1 MEQYLLIILKILVAS
16 SIFFVWVI
24 RYNNIIE
31 EFKKYN
37 YPDWLRDSV
46 GILKLSFGVMLLWND
61 NLIILSGA
69 AGLVLLM
76 LAAVGTHIKIK
87 NNFSDAVPAIMQIL
101 MNGSIIYLTLI

>member
-24 RYNNIIE
+24 RYKNIIE

-61 NLIILSGA
+61 SLIILSGA

-76 LAAVGTHIKIK
+76 LAAVGTHIKVK
-87 NNFSDAVPAIMQIL
+87 NNFSDALPALIQII
-101 MNGSIIYLTLI
+101 MNGLIIYLTY

>member
-24 RYNNIIE
+24 RYDNIVE

-46 GILKLSFGVMLLWND
+46 GILKLTFGIMLLWND
-61 NLIILSGA
+61 NLIILFGA
-69 AGLVLLM
+69 AGLITLM
-76 LAAVGTHIKIK
+76 LAAVGTHIKVK
-87 NNFSDAVPAIMQIL
+87 NRLSDALPALTQIF
-101 MNGSIIYLTLI
+101 MNGLIFYLTY

>member
-24 RYNNIIE
+24 RYDNIVE

-46 GILKLSFGVMLLWND
+46 GILKLTFGIMLLWND
-61 NLIILSGA
+61 NLIILFGA
-69 AGLVLLM
+69 AGLITLM
-76 LAAVGTHIKIK
+76 LAAVGTHIKVK
-87 NNFSDAVPAIMQIL
+87 NSLIDALPALTQIF
-101 MNGSIIYLTLI
+101 MNGLIFYLTY

>member
-24 RYNNIIE
+24 RYDNIVE

-46 GILKLSFGVMLLWND
+46 GILKLTFGIMLLWND
-61 NLIILSGA
+61 NFIILFGA
-69 AGLVLLM
+69 AGLITLM
-76 LAAVGTHIKIK
+76 LAAVGTHIKVK
-87 NNFSDAVPAIMQIL
+87 NSLIDALPALTQIF
-101 MNGSIIYLTLI
+101 MNGLIFYLTY

>member
-24 RYNNIIE
+24 RYDNIVE

-46 GILKLSFGVMLLWND
+46 GILKLTFGIMLLWND
-61 NLIILSGA
+61 NLIILFGA
-69 AGLVLLM
+69 TGLIILM
-76 LAAVGTHIKIK
+76 LAAVGTHIKVK
-87 NNFSDAVPAIMQIL
+87 NSLVDALPALTQIF
-101 MNGSIIYLTLI
+101 MNGLIFYLTY

>member
-37 YPDWLRDSV
+37 YPGWLRDSV

-61 NLIILSGA
+61 NFIILSGA
-69 AGLVLLM
+69 AGLILLM
-76 LAAVGTHIKIK
+76 FAAVATHIKVK
-87 NNFSDAVPAIMQIL
+87 NNFSDALPAISQIL
-101 MNGSIIYLTLI
+101 MNGLIFYLTY